1 VILNE
6 FGCYVEGFE
15 TFETHAKKTFGF
27 IRVNIGQE
35 HEKWGYAVG
44 FMGFIGGHLYSL
56 TPERLIYS
64 SRNDAVQA
72 AIEEIKTIHCEN
84 TGILHYMI
92 QDLVEQM
99 TIEPQLDLFGEPKKV
114 RR

>member
-1 VILNE
+1 MKLNDC
-6 FGCYVEGFE
+6 GCYVEGFE

-27 IRVNIGQE
+27 IRVSIGQE
-35 HEKWGYAVG
+35 HGKWGYAVD
-44 FMGFIGGHLYSL
+44 FMGFIGGRLYSL

-72 AIEEIKTIHCEN
+72 AIEEVKTIHCEN
-84 TGILHYMI
+84 TGILHHMI

-99 TIEPQLDLFGEPKKV
+99 TIEPQLDLFKE
-114 RR
+114 